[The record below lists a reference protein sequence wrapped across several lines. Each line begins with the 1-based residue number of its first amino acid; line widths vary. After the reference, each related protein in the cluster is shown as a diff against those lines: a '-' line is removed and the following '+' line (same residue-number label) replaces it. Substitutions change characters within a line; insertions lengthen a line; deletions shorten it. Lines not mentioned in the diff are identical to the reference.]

1 MLFSNISQNRGFLLK
16 MRKLFPTKSKKFGD
30 RLNALM
36 TRENLSSLDLA
47 AKLLGYSE
55 KPKSNVKEYEE
66 CRKKER
72 TIKNH
77 LKLNALDNLNSSESL
92 STIYLIEYCNFFH
105 CSADYL
111 LGFIDFPTNKNQSVY
126 EITGLSDIATNTL
139 SSWYEYQKNMKRD
152 YQEQIYF
159 PIEILNIL
167 LSDSNTE
174 WLLRGIQDLLKSNY
188 KIPAYHNGEWEVAN
202 INEKYSKCSTP
213 KYIVPDS
220 DYDVIKGHDGFR
232 DLYLLTLVQ
241 DKTKTWDN
249 TQIAL
254 DDDFF
259 EAVAMKTIEKYLR
272 KIRDNYL
279 EEKENDSSETT

>member
-1 MLFSNISQNRGFLLK
+1 

-47 AKLLGYSE
+47 AKLLGYSK
-55 KPKSNVKEYEE
+55 KPKSNTEEYGE

-77 LKLNALDNLNSSESL
+77 LNLNSLDNLNSSESL

-111 LGFIDFPTNKNQSVY
+111 LGFIDFPTQENQSIY
-126 EITGLSDIATNTL
+126 DITGLNNTAINTL
-139 SSWYEYQKNMKRD
+139 SSWFEYERNMKKD

-159 PIEILNIL
+159 PIETLNTL
-167 LSDSNTE
+167 LSDDNME

-188 KIPAYHNGEWEVAN
+188 KIPAYHNGEYETVN
-202 INEKYSKCSTP
+202 INKKYSNCLTP

-220 DYDVIKGHDGFR
+220 DHDVIKGHGEFS

-241 DKTKTWDN
+241 DKEKTWDH
-249 TQIAL
+249 TQIVL

-272 KIRDNYL
+272 EIRNNYL
-279 EEKENDSSETT
+279 EEKGNDANKTT

>member
-1 MLFSNISQNRGFLLK
+1 MFDNKTIGERFAALRKTKKDIHGKDMPIQQLAKELANEDYIRDYKSDVIRQEIGKVESKGKFPQLFLI
-16 MRKLFPTKSKKFGD
+16 
-30 RLNALM
+30 
-36 TRENLSSLDLA
+36 E
-47 AKLLGYSE
+47 GYS
-55 KPKSNVKEYEE
+55 KY
-66 CRKKER
+66 
-72 TIKNH
+72 
-77 LKLNALDNLNSSESL
+77 
-92 STIYLIEYCNFFH
+92 FH
-105 CSADYL
+105 VTSDYL
-111 LGFIDFPTNKNQSVY
+111 LGLRNTKPIDENIAMISKK
-126 EITGLSDIATNTL
+126 TGLTDTAIETL

-159 PIEILNIL
+159 PIEVLNIL
-167 LSDSNTE
+167 LSDSNAE

-188 KIPAYHNGEWEVAN
+188 KIPAYHNGEREVAN
-202 INEKYSKCSTP
+202 INKKYSKCSIP
-213 KYIVPDS
+213 KCIVPDS
-220 DYDVIKGHDGFR
+220 DYDVIKGHDGFN

-279 EEKENDSSETT
+279 EEKESNASGTT